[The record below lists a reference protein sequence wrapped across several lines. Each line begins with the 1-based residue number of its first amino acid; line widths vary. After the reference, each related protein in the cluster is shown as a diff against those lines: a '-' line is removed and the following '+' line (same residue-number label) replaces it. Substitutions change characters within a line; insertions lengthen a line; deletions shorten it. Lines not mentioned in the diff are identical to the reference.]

1 LHHRAA
7 KFEHWIVAQ
16 VFNLHQLLIVVQVF
30 NLHHGFLRGPIM
42 TQRINHQWRL
52 ASRPVGNLTEANF
65 TWVEEPA
72 AEPKDGQV
80 LVRGLYLSLD
90 PANRGWVREGGSYR
104 DEIPLGAVMEGG
116 AIGIVE
122 ESRHP
127 NFQPGDHV
135 QGMLGWQT
143 YAVADGRAFTKLA
156 VNPALPLT
164 AYLGLFGHIGLTAYF
179 GLLDITNP
187 KPGETLVVSTAAGA
201 VGSLVGQIGK
211 IKGCHVV
218 GIAGSEEKCNWIVN
232 ELGFDAAINYKQE
245 PVAEGLRRTCPKGI
259 DIYFENVGGET
270 LDAVLARINLGARI
284 SVCGMISQYNATEP
298 VPGPY
303 NLINILAKRA
313 KMQGFIVS
321 DFLPRAQEAIAALSQ
336 WYQEGKLKYRVEV
349 VEGLRNAP
357 TALNK
362 LFDGSNQGKL
372 IIQM

>member
-1 LHHRAA
+1 
-7 KFEHWIVAQ
+7 
-16 VFNLHQLLIVVQVF
+16 
-30 NLHHGFLRGPIM
+30 M

-65 TWVEEPA
+65 NWTEEPV

-80 LVRGLYLSLD
+80 LVHSLYLSLD

-116 AIGIVE
+116 AIGVVE
-122 ESRHP
+122 ESRNP
-127 NFQPGDHV
+127 NFQVGDNV
-135 QGMLGWQT
+135 QGMIGWQE
-143 YAVADGRAFTKLA
+143 YAVADSKAFSKLP

-179 GLLDITNP
+179 GLLDITDP
-187 KPGETLVVSTAAGA
+187 KAGETLVVSAAAGA

-211 IKGCHVV
+211 IKGCRVV
-218 GIAGSEEKCNWIVN
+218 GIAGSEEKCKWIVD
-232 ELGFDAAINYKQE
+232 ELGFDEAINYKAE
-245 PVAEGLRRTCPKGI
+245 SVADGLKRTCPKGI

-284 SVCGMISQYNATEP
+284 SVCGMISQYNATAP

-313 KMQGFIVS
+313 KMQGFIVT
-321 DFLPRAQEAIAALSQ
+321 DFMPRAQEAIAALGA
-336 WYQEGKLKYRVEV
+336 WYMEGKLKYRVEV

-362 LFDGSNQGKL
+362 LFEGSNQGKL
-372 IIQM
+372 IIKI

>member
-1 LHHRAA
+1 
-7 KFEHWIVAQ
+7 
-16 VFNLHQLLIVVQVF
+16 
-30 NLHHGFLRGPIM
+30 M

-52 ASRPVGNLTEANF
+52 VSRPTGNLTEANF
-65 TWVEEPA
+65 NWTEEPV

-80 LVRGLYLSLD
+80 LVRSLYLSLD

-116 AIGIVE
+116 AVGVVE

-127 NFQPGDHV
+127 NFQAGDHV
-135 QGMLGWQT
+135 QGMIGWQE
-143 YAVADGRAFTKLA
+143 YAVADGKAFNKLP
-156 VNPALPLT
+156 VNPGLPLT

-179 GLLDITNP
+179 GLLDIAGP
-187 KPGETLVVSTAAGA
+187 KPGETLVVSAAAGA

-211 IKGCHVV
+211 IKGCRVV
-218 GIAGSEEKCNWIVN
+218 GIAGSDDKCKWIVE
-232 ELGFDAAINYKQE
+232 ELGFDEAINYK
-245 PVAEGLRRTCPKGI
+245 AEKVTAGLKRTCPKGI

-270 LDAVLARINLGARI
+270 LDAVLAMINQGARI

-313 KMQGFIVS
+313 KMQGFIVT
-321 DFLPRAQEAIAALSQ
+321 DYMPRAQEGIAALGQ
-336 WYQEGKLKYRVEV
+336 WFMEGKLKYRVEV
-349 VEGLRNAP
+349 VEGLKNAP
-357 TALNK
+357 SALNK

-372 IIQM
+372 IIKI